1 MIEKWGINMTPKI
14 KKLFILSL
22 IVLLAKLFTIISLI
36 RKLIENLPVFE
47 DLFILGIYLMMIITA
62 LITVS
67 NVYWRFGFA
76 FIIGASII
84 EYLSRMISHTS
95 NIGAILL
102 SLFALLFLF
111 PSSFCFYKFTKIS
124 DVHIYGEYKNSSF
137 IYPAIV
143 LIIVLILVVLTFIF
157 WGF

>member
-1 MIEKWGINMTPKI
+1 MTLKI
-14 KKLFILSL
+14 KKLFVISL
-22 IVLLAKLFTIISLI
+22 IVLLGKLFSIISLL
-36 RKLIENLPVFE
+36 RKLIGNLPVFT
-47 DLFILGIYLMMIITA
+47 DLFVLGIYLMMMITA
-62 LITVS
+62 LIAIS

-76 FIIGASII
+76 FIIAASII
-84 EYLSRMISHTS
+84 EYFSRMISHTS

-111 PSSFCFYKFTKIS
+111 PASFCFYKFTKIS
-124 DVHIYGEYKNSSF
+124 DVHIYGEHKNSSI
-137 IYPAIV
+137 IYPAII